1 LILWKSAYRRN
12 FQKPLNLVHGKYLVL
27 IKEKGEISEMKKKIA
42 LAFAGLLLMIFASFA
57 PTTAQWPPAPT
68 LQTDKYIVTGGEMDA
83 LVQLELGG
91 LPLPPLNVPFVSRA
105 PYVTPQ
111 AMWQNI
117 SFSIPLNASGVPV
130 PPYGPGTGP
139 AAIVF
144 LTVPWMSIKSLEHV
158 FFSGTLGY
166 TRIKLLP
173 IPGSDGMGWLYTL
186 PGIADVDIYAINTFM
201 PNPYPGPYNVTNPPQ
216 IPIALWT
223 SPSPMNGTPAAI
235 PSFPWNTTYP
245 FPYIGADGLPG
256 FLPTSDDGFGDGVP
270 DPAGSSVLFL
280 PLQMSVESWNG
291 TAWEFTFGG
300 PFVLPMTTGTA
311 FDIVVAP
318 GRALDG
324 TIKMFTGAPWD
335 ANKKFVTY
343 AYAWSFIQYYLSDG
357 PPVVK
362 LDLVYGGTEKK
373 VKDVDVIPDINCD
386 NTVNILDIL
395 VVAASFGSIDEGAP
409 APPGYDPTGEGE
421 WPGPYPAYMPALWT
435 VDAQP
440 NLVGNSFDARADL
453 DNNGIINILDIVAIA
468 VQFGATL

>member
-1 LILWKSAYRRN
+1 M
-12 FQKPLNLVHGKYLVL
+12 P

-68 LQTDKYIVTGGEMDA
+68 AQTDKYIVTGGEMDA

-111 AMWQNI
+111 VQWQDIN
-117 SFSIPLNASGVPV
+117 FSIAIDPTGGML
-130 PPYGPGTGP
+130 GPCV
-139 AAIVF
+139 VF
-144 LTVPWMSIKSLEHV
+144 LTVPWQSIKSLEHV

-173 IPGSDGMGWLYTL
+173 IPGSDGMGWLYLL
-186 PGIADVDIYAINTFM
+186 PNIADVDMYVLNTFM
-201 PNPYPGPYNVTNPPQ
+201 NNTMPPPYNITNPPE
-216 IPIALWT
+216 IPIAMWT
-223 SPSPMNGTPAAI
+223 GASPMAGAPAAT
-235 PSFPWNTTYP
+235 PLMTFYP
-245 FPYIGADGLPG
+245 FPDPGADTLPG
-256 FLPTSDDGFGDGVP
+256 FCPMGPGTQDDGFGDNTS

-291 TAWEFTFGG
+291 TAWVFTFGG
-300 PFVLPMTTGTA
+300 PFVLPMTTGWA
-311 FDIVVAP
+311 FDMVVAP

-335 ANKKFVTY
+335 ANKKVVTY

-373 VKDVDVIPDINCD
+373 VKDIHVIPDINCD
-386 NTVNILDIL
+386 NVVNILDIS
-395 VVAASFGSIDEGAP
+395 VAALAFGAMDEGAP
-409 APPGYDPTGEGE
+409 AFPGYDPTGEGE
-421 WPGPYPAYMPALWT
+421 WPGPYPPVMPPPWL

-440 NLVGNSFDARADL
+440 NLAGNPFDARADL
-453 DNNGIINILDIVAIA
+453 DNNGIINILDIVSIA

>member
-1 LILWKSAYRRN
+1 
-12 FQKPLNLVHGKYLVL
+12 VL
-27 IKEKGEISEMKKKIA
+27 KKEKGEKIQMKKKTA
-42 LAFAGLLLMIFASFA
+42 LAFTSLLIMMIAAFW
-57 PTTAQWPPAPT
+57 PTTTALWPPAPT
-68 LQTDKYIVTGGEMDA
+68 LQTDKYVVTGGEMDA
-83 LVQLELGG
+83 LVQLQLGP
-91 LPLPPLNVPFVSRA
+91 LPLPPLSVPFVSRSS
-105 PYVTPQ
+105 YITPQ

-130 PPYGPGTGP
+130 APYGPGTGP

-173 IPGSDGMGWLYTL
+173 IPGSDGMGWLYLL
-186 PGIADVDIYAINTFM
+186 PGIADVDIYTVNTFINNTA
-201 PNPYPGPYNVTNPPQ
+201 PPPYNVTNPPE

-223 SPSPMNGTPAAI
+223 GPSPMNGTPAAT
-235 PSFPWNTTYP
+235 PLPPFNSTYP
-245 FPYIGADGLPG
+245 FPYVGADGLPG

-270 DPAGSSVLFL
+270 DLAGSSVLFL

-291 TAWEFTFGG
+291 TAWVFTFGG

-311 FDIVVAP
+311 FDMVVAP

-357 PPVVK
+357 PPIVK
-362 LDLVYGGTEKK
+362 LDLIYGGTEKK
-373 VKDVDVIPDINCD
+373 VKEGLVIADISCD
-386 NTVNILDIL
+386 NLVNIQDI
-395 VVAASFGSIDEGAP
+395 VIAALAFGTADEGSP
-409 APPGYDPTGEGE
+409 ATPGYDPTGEGE
-421 WPGPYPAYMPALWT
+421 WPGPYPPYMPAPWF

-440 NLVGNSFDARADL
+440 NLEGGAFDARADL
-453 DNNGIINILDIVAIA
+453 NNDGIIDIVDLVTIAID
-468 VQFGATL
+468 FGESV